1 MPNPA
6 LGYADARPRIHV
18 WRDNS
23 GFSWSHGP
31 TGARLPALSA
41 GAAVDRAL
49 EVIEHR
55 PAVIIFEGAG
65 R

>member
-6 LGYADARPRIHV
+6 LGHADSRPRIHIQCD
-18 WRDNS
+18 RDA
-23 GFSWSHGP
+23 FTWSHGP
-31 TGARLPALSA
+31 TGARLPAETA

-49 EVIEHR
+49 AAIEHR

>member
-1 MPNPA
+1 MKGLPC
-6 LGYADARPRIHV
+6 GADSRPRIHIQ
-18 WRDNS
+18 RDAT
-23 GFSWSHGP
+23 GFTWSHGP
-31 TGARLPALSA
+31 VGARLPATSA

-49 EVIEHR
+49 AAIEHR